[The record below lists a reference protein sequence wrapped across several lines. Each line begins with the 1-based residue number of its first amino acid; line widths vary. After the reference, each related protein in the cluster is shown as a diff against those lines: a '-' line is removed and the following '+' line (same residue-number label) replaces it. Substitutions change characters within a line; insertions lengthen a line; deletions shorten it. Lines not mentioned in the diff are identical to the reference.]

1 MKIKTKIWIVV
12 LCLLLAQN
20 SVAQIETNLLPFSN
34 KLLLNPAYAGLDENT
49 NLRFGLQFHSIS
61 EKEAYNEFRFTYDK
75 YSNKLKG
82 GLAYYF
88 QQGLLGDLNINT
100 TEFGF
105 GISRH
110 LKVDEAV
117 FIPSVNLNLQFASKQ
132 WFVNIMDFILAKE
145 IEPPSPPGAQFSR
158 YYKIKPRIGFLWD
171 SPALQIGASAM
182 FPFGKHVAEDEN
194 QTALNQPVFNLY
206 ITQKTRGKRRGLIS
220 EPFKALPEAALL
232 YSGKTLL
239 SRVGVRVE
247 QTDIM
252 YAFFIQNNFTEN
264 LHGAGASL
272 GWKIEN
278 LQINF
283 TAGMNL
289 PVISDQFTV
298 FGEATFSLTIPPS
311 YYSEK
316 NPWSPKKKLF

>member
-1 MKIKTKIWIVV
+1 M
-12 LCLLLAQN
+12 
-20 SVAQIETNLLPFSN
+20 
-34 KLLLNPAYAGLDENT
+34 
-49 NLRFGLQFHSIS
+49 QFHTLSK
-61 EKEAYNEFRFTYDK
+61 EEAYNEFRLTYDK
-75 YSNKLKG
+75 YSNKLEG
-82 GLAYYF
+82 GLAFYF

-110 LKVDEAV
+110 LKTNEAV
-117 FIPSVNLNLQFASKQ
+117 FIPSVKLNLQFASKQ
-132 WFVNIMDFILAKE
+132 WFVNMMDFILAKE

-171 SPALQIGASAM
+171 SPAWQIGTSAM
-182 FPFGKHVAEDEN
+182 FPIGKYFAEDDN
-194 QTALNQPVFNLY
+194 QTNLNHPVFNVY
-206 ITQKTRGKRRGLIS
+206 ITKKTRGKRRGLIS
-220 EPFKALPEAALL
+220 EPFKALPEAVLL
-232 YSGKTLL
+232 YSNKTLL
-239 SRVGVRVE
+239 SRIGVRVE

-252 YAFFIQNNFTEN
+252 YAFFIQNNFSEN

-278 LQINF
+278 IRINL
-283 TAGMNL
+283 TAGMSL
-289 PVISDQFTV
+289 PAISDQITV
-298 FGEATFSLTIPPS
+298 FGEATFALIIPPS